1 MSPLFYD
8 PLTWSIGVVK
18 DYVSQ
23 REVGGEDVRQ
33 KKQSYH

>member
-8 PLTWSIGVVK
+8 PLTCSTDVVK

-23 REVGGEDVRQ
+23 REVGGGDVRQ